1 MLIIATL
8 TRQLTESGG
17 TGQSN
22 AWPGQLAKQE
32 SWIKSLFFSTREYRR
47 KPVGRKEL
55 EALMDDEDRDPD
67 YQEE

>member
-1 MLIIATL
+1 M
-8 TRQLTESGG
+8 
-17 TGQSN
+17 
-22 AWPGQLAKQE
+22 PGQVSCQNKNKG
-32 SWIKSLFFSTREYRR
+32 SNHFFSTREYRR